1 MSPNSQT
8 RVSYLLFD
16 GFSNMCLA
24 CAVEPLRAA
33 NNYAEAQLY
42 RHQLVSLDGQPVQSS
57 SGITI
62 QPSQSLSELTDED
75 ILFVV
80 SGYNY
85 KHYCDRKTLGAIR
98 TAARSA
104 KVIGGLDTGAWLL
117 AAAGLLDGYEATI
130 HWQELTLFEEAF
142 SDITLSLDRFV
153 IDRNRITCGGA
164 TSALDLMLSQVRQ
177 DQGEALA
184 LDVMNLFI
192 YESHGQ
198 EHMSQRGA
206 RFAPFAARAPLVV
219 AALEEMEK
227 NIEEPVA
234 TDEIARRVNTSART
248 LDRAFTKEI
257 GIPPGRYYLY
267 IRLKTARSLIAET
280 SQSMAEIAARTGFS
294 SAATFSRAFTKQF
307 GAPPRDFRRG
317 RLSNAPIRS

>member
-1 MSPNSQT
+1 
-8 RVSYLLFD
+8 
-16 GFSNMCLA
+16 MCLA

-42 RHQLVSLDGQPVQSS
+42 RHQLVSLDGSPIQSS

-62 QPSQSLSELTDED
+62 QPSQSLGELGQED
-75 ILFVV
+75 LLFVV

-85 KHYCDRKTLGAIR
+85 RHFCGQRTLGAIR
-98 TAARSA
+98 TAARAA
-104 KVIGGLDTGAWLL
+104 KIVGGLDTGAWLL
-117 AAAGLLDGYEATI
+117 AEAGLLDGYEATI
-130 HWQELTLFEEAF
+130 HWQELNLFEEAF
-142 SDITLSLDRFV
+142 PDLNLSLDRFV
-153 IDRNRITCGGA
+153 VDRNRITCGGA
-164 TSALDLMLSQVRQ
+164 TSALDLMLTLIRE
-177 DQGEALA
+177 DQNEALA

-198 EHMSQRGA
+198 EDMSQRGA

-227 NIEEPVA
+227 NIEEPVPMEA
-234 TDEIARRVNTSART
+234 IAHRINTSPRT
-248 LDRAFTKEI
+248 LDRAFTKEM
-257 GIPPGRYYLY
+257 GISPGRYYLY

-280 SQSMAEIAARTGFS
+280 NQSMAEIAARTGFS

-317 RLSNAPIRS
+317 RLSNTPIRA